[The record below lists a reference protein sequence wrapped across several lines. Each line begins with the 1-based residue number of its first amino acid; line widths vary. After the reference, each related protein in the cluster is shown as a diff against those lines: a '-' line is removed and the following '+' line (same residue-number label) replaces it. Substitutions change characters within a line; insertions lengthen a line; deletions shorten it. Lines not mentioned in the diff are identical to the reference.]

1 MKAHGPLRWSPKL
14 TLKPMLR
21 MALALGL
28 VFSNFVKSENSNFP
42 PDPNRE
48 LIQISSHAFWRK
60 PKYFHKIEEDR
71 AILVSVR
78 SSKIKQTERQSL
90 KMEGAGMVSRTLE
103 QSYSTL
109 KQFSRWKEMSD
120 YIQSSTYDPATKILK
135 LHLLAFRYH
144 AYLNMRIF
152 FDEKD
157 PSPKALRF
165 LVLDGAFKDMAGV
178 LEFKDHGRRKTEIS
192 MTVYDEFDK
201 LPLPQFFIEFGLEVV
216 FQKMAERMRSFIEK
230 EHPRS

>member
-1 MKAHGPLRWSPKL
+1 
-14 TLKPMLR
+14 MLR
-21 MALALGL
+21 KAIVLGL
-28 VFSNFVKSENSNFP
+28 LFFNIGPQSLRAQTSFP
-42 PDPNRE
+42 ADPNRE

-60 PKYFHKIEEDR
+60 PKYFQKIVEDR
-71 AILVSVR
+71 SILVNVR
-78 SSKIKQTERQSL
+78 SSKIKQSAKEAEKLPAKQTL
-90 KMEGAGMVSRTLE
+90 NIEGAGMVDRTVD

-120 YIQSSTYDPATKILK
+120 YIQSSTYDPSTKILK

-144 AYLNMRIF
+144 ARMNMRIF
-152 FDEKD
+152 FDDKE

-165 LVLDGAFKDMAGV
+165 LVLDGEFKDMKGV
-178 LEFKDHGRRKTEIS
+178 LEFKDHERRKAVIS

-201 LPLPQFFIEFGLEVV
+201 LPLPEFFIEFGLEVV

-230 EHPRS
+230 EHPRP